1 MFDSIAR
8 RYDTL
13 NHLLSA
19 GLDKRWRA
27 RAIRELGLTGRER
40 VLDVCTGTGDLGMA
54 ALDAKTGAGARDVVG
69 VDFAHE
75 MLKIGVAKVRASAH
89 AGRFHIAR
97 GDATRLPLPSAA
109 FDAATI
115 GFGIRNVQQPDA
127 ALREIG
133 RALKP
138 GGRLAILEFGF
149 PKIPG
154 ISALY
159 KWYFRVVL
167 PRVGRA
173 VSKHGKAYS
182 YLPASVERFPS
193 PEAFAGMLQAA
204 GFSRVRAVPLAFG
217 IVYLYVAEL

>member
-19 GLDKRWRA
+19 GLDRRWRA
-27 RAIRELGLTGRER
+27 RAVRELGLTGRER
-40 VLDVCTGTGDLGMA
+40 VLDVCTGTGDLGI
-54 ALDAKTGAGARDVVG
+54 ALLGAKEGSCAREVIG

-75 MLKIGVAKVRASAH
+75 MLKVGVAKVRASPFR
-89 AGRFHIAR
+89 GRFHLAR
-97 GDATRLPLPSAA
+97 GDAMNLPLPGAA
-109 FDAATI
+109 FDAAAI
-115 GFGIRNVQQPDA
+115 GFGIRNVQHPDA
-127 ALREIG
+127 ALREIA
-133 RALKP
+133 RALRP

-149 PKIPG
+149 PRIPG
-154 ISALY
+154 IRAAY

-173 VSKHGKAYS
+173 ISKHGKAYS
-182 YLPASVERFPS
+182 YLRASVERFPT
-193 PEAFAGMLQAA
+193 PEAFEGEIRAA
-204 GFSRVRAVPLAFG
+204 GFKRVRAVPLALG

>member
-27 RAIRELGLTGRER
+27 RAVRELRLTGREQA
-40 VLDVCTGTGDLGMA
+40 LDVCTGTGDLGL
-54 ALDAKTGAGARDVVG
+54 ALLGADAQGARRVVG
-69 VDFAHE
+69 VDFSHE
-75 MLKIGVAKVRASAH
+75 MLKVGLAKVRTSPH

-97 GDATRLPLPSAA
+97 GDATNLPLPGAM
-109 FDAATI
+109 FDAAAI
-115 GFGIRNVQQPDA
+115 GFGIRNVQQPGA
-127 ALREIG
+127 ALREIA
-133 RALKP
+133 RVLKP

-154 ISALY
+154 ITRLY
-159 KWYFRVVL
+159 KWYFRAVL

-173 VSKHGKAYS
+173 ISKHGKAYS
-182 YLPASVERFPS
+182 YLPASVERFPT
-193 PEAFAGMLQAA
+193 PEAFADEMRAA
-204 GFSRVRAVPLAFG
+204 GFRDVRAVPLSVG
-217 IVYLYVAEL
+217 IVYLYIAEL